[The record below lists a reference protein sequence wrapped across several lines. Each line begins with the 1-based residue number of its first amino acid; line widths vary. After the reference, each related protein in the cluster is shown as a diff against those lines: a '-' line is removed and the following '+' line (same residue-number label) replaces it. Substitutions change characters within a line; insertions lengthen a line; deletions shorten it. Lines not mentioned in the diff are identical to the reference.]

1 MSVPGVGTAHPS
13 ACADQPSRPSTACQ
27 STRRGRPRRC
37 WRARRRL
44 SRAAPSS
51 PSLRR
56 AGAAHLAPTIQL
68 RRFGHEDSRRGA
80 RVTTS
85 PRVASPMGT
94 RRTWPARPR
103 KRALTFEA
111 SGELPALAVRRMLR
125 QHGCADS
132 VEHGRAGRHGLR
144 RAAAAVQAC
153 AFSAACRRQVRA
165 ERALRPSLPR
175 GRERGLAARRIGWAL
190 VRQRTCM
197 PSRMWMRISPSARE
211 GWGDG

>member
-1 MSVPGVGTAHPS
+1 MCVSLSVPGVGTAHPS

-56 AGAAHLAPTIQL
+56 AGAGPPCSYLPAAACSATKTRDAEPV
-68 RRFGHEDSRRGA
+68 SRRE
-80 RVTTS
+80 
-85 PRVASPMGT
+85 PASRRHTWT
-94 RRTWPARPR
+94 RRTWPAQPR

-125 QHGCADS
+125 QHDCADS
-132 VEHGRAGRHGLR
+132 VASDGGGGGAGEAEQDEQAGEACAV
-144 RAAAAVQAC
+144 AAARC
-153 AFSAACRRQVRA
+153 G
-165 ERALRPSLPR
+165 ERALAAQVCR
-175 GRERGLAARRIGWAL
+175 GGE
-190 VRQRTCM
+190 
-197 PSRMWMRISPSARE
+197 SADYLY
-211 GWGDG
+211 WLNT